1 MSKTIDYL
9 TEDSPI
15 PSQSFALVSIIGPGM
30 KGKCDVYGL
39 KVRGVTAS
47 MDEAKGM
54 TKRIMQEDNLFD
66 IYTVPVGKFFP
77 LDVSDDKSIPVEY
90 QNEELNSLM
99 KSYVES
105 TKETNRKWNQL
116 KQEDVQEAK
125 SLVNKKEHVYTV
137 HNTIL
142 NVNLEISKL
151 TQELVEK
158 RERLVEEE
166 KRMELDYTTE
176 QKQDLQR
183 YIAKEMTEIESKS
196 FLDE

>member
-9 TEDSPI
+9 TEDIPI

-47 MDEAKGM
+47 LDEAKGM
-54 TKRIMQEDNLFD
+54 SKRIMQEDNLFD

-90 QNEELNSLM
+90 QNQELNSLM

-105 TKETNRKWNQL
+105 TKETSRKWNQL
-116 KQEDVQEAK
+116 KEEQVQEARA
-125 SLVNKKEHVYTV
+125 SVTKKEHIYTV

-151 TQELVEK
+151 KKDLLQTQ
-158 RERLVEEE
+158 ERLVEEE
-166 KRMELDYTTE
+166 KRMESSYTTE

-183 YIAKEMTEIESKS
+183 YLAKEMTESESKS